1 MAVLR
6 HFSIKNSPLATLKYI
21 TGETKAQKA
30 AIVTGIN
37 CSDDPESA
45 YIDADVR
52 IGMDTVI
59 YPDVYMSGRTVI
71 GEGCRIYNGCR
82 FDNTVVGDN
91 CDMQAVVAIDAVVDD
106 GARVGPYVRLRPNTH
121 IGKNCKIG
129 NQGIRYRP
137 PCSGAFQNHHNLR
150 TPYRSPCSRGCPR
163 RNRPHRSGAKRWYP
177 CPQWNS

>member
-1 MAVLR
+1 MEIADREDLWCCNAILR
-6 HFSIKNSPLATLKYI
+6 REINASLMRK
-21 TGETKAQKA
+21 G
-30 AIVTGIN
+30 VTFI
-37 CSDDPESA
+37 DPESA

-121 IGKNCKIG
+121 IGKN
-129 NQGIRYRP
+129 
-137 PCSGAFQNHHNLR
+137 
-150 TPYRSPCSRGCPR
+150 
-163 RNRPHRSGAKRWYP
+163 
-177 CPQWNS
+177 